1 MTNNRPTDRP
11 QLANMYAK
19 KSRITNVTGWRKF
32 VHASIPTRP
41 SLPSMAEWDSW
52 SEAERTSFNRTRHVF
67 HSDSPPIATPDL
79 QDFHNQMLLQLRN
92 NLDGGDGACPG
103 GLLDGLGTLGK
114 TTILNQLGRRFE
126 LEFNAAFPT
135 EDPGQQHL
143 VIPVAIVTMTSAATP
158 KDLSLSLARF
168 YDIPL
173 PKNTSNITN
182 SDITAAV
189 IEAAEF
195 HHTQLIMVDEAHFIK
210 IKTDAG
216 ELANNHFKT
225 LMNATGATFVFA
237 GIDCKSMGLLG
248 EGLEDKHKR
257 KSHIGGRLM
266 YKAVAPMTRD
276 SEVWKGVLRD
286 LELRLVLGDLPAGRF
301 TEQLSDYLYMR
312 TSGSIGSLMNLIR
325 KAARVAVET
334 GTETIDEELLKGIDI
349 DHNAELR
356 RTDKRANKT
365 GIKAKK
371 PETGESR
378 KVRSEE
384 TNPAPSRQV
393 EAAGQ

>member
-1 MTNNRPTDRP
+1 MKNNRPTDRP

-19 KSRITNVTGWRKF
+19 KPRITNVTGWRTF
-32 VHASIPTRP
+32 IHAPILTRP
-41 SLPSMAEWDSW
+41 SLPSMAEWDRW
-52 SEAERTSFNRTRHVF
+52 SEAERMRYNRTRHVYHADF
-67 HSDSPPIATPDL
+67 PPIATPDL
-79 QDFHNQMLLQLRN
+79 QDFHSQMLLQLWKN
-92 NLDGGDGACPG
+92 VDGGEGACPG

-126 LEFNAAFPT
+126 LEFNATFPA
-135 EDPGQQHL
+135 EDPRQQHL

-173 PKNTSNITN
+173 PTNTRNITN

-189 IEAAEF
+189 IEAAEL

-216 ELANNHFKT
+216 ELANTHFKT
-225 LMNATGATFVFA
+225 LMNATGATFIFA
-237 GIDCKSMGLLG
+237 GIDCKGIGLLG
-248 EGLEDKHKR
+248 EGLEDAR

-266 YKAVAPMTRD
+266 YKAIAPMTRD
-276 SEVWKGVLRD
+276 SEVWTGVLQD
-286 LELRLVLGDLPAGRF
+286 LESKLVLGDLPAGRL

-325 KAARVAVET
+325 KAARVAVVT

-356 RTDKRANKT
+356 RTDRNITKT
-365 GIKAKK
+365 STRGQT
-371 PETGESR
+371 PETVEA
-378 KVRSEE
+378 RSEKMKA
-384 TNPAPSRQV
+384 TST
-393 EAAGQ
+393 

>member
-1 MTNNRPTDRP
+1 MKNNRPTDRP
-11 QLANMYAK
+11 QLANQYAK
-19 KSRITNVTGWRKF
+19 KQRITNVAGWRKF
-32 VHASIPTRP
+32 VHTPVPTKP
-41 SLPSMAEWDSW
+41 ALPSMTEWESW
-52 SEAERTSFNRTRHVF
+52 SEAERMRYNRTRYVYHGGF
-67 HSDSPPIATPDL
+67 APIATPDL

-92 NLDGGDGACPG
+92 NLDSGDGACPG

-114 TTILNQLGRRFE
+114 TTILNQLGKRFE
-126 LEFNAAFPT
+126 QEFNSTFPA

-168 YDIPL
+168 YDVPL
-173 PKNTSNITN
+173 PKNTTSITN

-189 IEAAEF
+189 IEAADF

-210 IKTDAG
+210 VKTDAG
-216 ELANNHFKT
+216 ELANTHFKA

-237 GIDCKSMGLLG
+237 GIDCKGIGLLG
-248 EGLEDKHKR
+248 EGLDDKR
-257 KSHIGGRLM
+257 KSHIGGRLI
-266 YKAVAPMTRD
+266 YKAIAPMTRD
-276 SEVWKGVLRD
+276 SPVWTGVLRD
-286 LELRLVLGDLPAGRF
+286 LESNLVLGDFPAGRF

-334 GTETIDEELLKGIDI
+334 STETIDEELLQGIDI

-356 RTDKRANKT
+356 RTDRKT
-365 GIKAKK
+365 TKTVPRGQQ
-371 PETGESR
+371 PGT
-378 KVRSEE
+378 
-384 TNPAPSRQV
+384 V
-393 EAAGQ
+393 EAGGARSGKKKAASR